1 LYLTCIKFYY
11 LYLLLLYVNG
21 SWFAIFMLLRVMNHL
36 FRMKV

>member
-1 LYLTCIKFYY
+1 
-11 LYLLLLYVNG
+11 LLYVNG

>member
-1 LYLTCIKFYY
+1 
-11 LYLLLLYVNG
+11 LLYVDG